1 MKMNLGTLEKVS
13 SILFDA
19 LRSRGLQEIEVE
31 DVFYRVGPWSERHS
45 MGGERVELEVGSLF
59 DDYSDIQRVA
69 SGQQEPLAYHLF
81 ALACLLYEIGGR
93 LSEEV

>member
-1 MKMNLGTLEKVS
+1 MKMSLNTLEKVS

-31 DVFYRVGPWSERHS
+31 DVYYRVVPWSERHS

-69 SGQQEPLAYHLF
+69 SGQQEPLTYHLS

-93 LSEEV
+93 MSEEV

>member
-1 MKMNLGTLEKVS
+1 MNLDTLEKVS
-13 SILFDA
+13 SILFDE
-19 LRSRGLQEIEVE
+19 LCSKGLQEIEVE
-31 DVFYRVGPWSERHS
+31 GVFYRVVPWSERHS

-69 SGQQEPLAYHLF
+69 LGQQEPLAYHLS

>member
-1 MKMNLGTLEKVS
+1 MKMNLDTLEKVS
-13 SILFDA
+13 SILFDE

-31 DVFYRVGPWSERHS
+31 DVFYRVVPWLERHS

-69 SGQQEPLAYHLF
+69 LGQQEPLAYHLS
-81 ALACLLYEIGGR
+81 ALASLLYEIGGR

>member
-1 MKMNLGTLEKVS
+1 MSLDTLEKVS

-31 DVFYRVGPWSERHS
+31 DVFYRVVPWSERRS
-45 MGGERVELEVGSLF
+45 MGGERVELEVGGLF

-69 SGQQEPLAYHLF
+69 SGQQEPLAYHLS
-81 ALACLLYEIGGR
+81 ALACLLYEIGGGM
-93 LSEEV
+93 SEEV